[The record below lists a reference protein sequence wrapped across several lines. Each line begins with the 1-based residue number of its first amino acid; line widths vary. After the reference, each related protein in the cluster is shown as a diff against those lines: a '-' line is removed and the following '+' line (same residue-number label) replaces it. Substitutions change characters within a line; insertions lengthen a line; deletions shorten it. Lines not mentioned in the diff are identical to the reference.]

1 MGKRAADGGSR
12 DSAWSF
18 LENIDTELAAAVG
31 ALYSNPLQF
40 DGAFDTMDEAADMA
54 RDLLP
59 HRHPGEIAAMA
70 RALGAWK
77 QRESYPPALH
87 VSLVR
92 EWMPN
97 LQAL

>member
-1 MGKRAADGGSR
+1 MGKRAAVGGSK
-12 DSAWSF
+12 DSSWSF
-18 LENIDTELAAAVG
+18 LEKIDTELAAAVC
-31 ALYSNPLQF
+31 ALYANPLQF
-40 DGAFDTMDEAADMA
+40 DGAFDTLDEAADMA

-59 HRHPGEIAAMA
+59 HRPPGEIAAMA

-77 QRESYPPALH
+77 QRGKLSPSFA
-87 VSLVR
+87 R